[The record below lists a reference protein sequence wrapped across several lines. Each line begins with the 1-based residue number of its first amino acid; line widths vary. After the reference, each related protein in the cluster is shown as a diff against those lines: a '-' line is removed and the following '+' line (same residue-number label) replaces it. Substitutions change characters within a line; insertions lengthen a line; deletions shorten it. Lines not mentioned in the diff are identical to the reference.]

1 MKKNFSE
8 SFEYSKKMWSVKT
21 NLPTSFTVKYSFDVF
36 NPSNHDLIK
45 YCNNNR
51 CLMIV
56 DKNVHKIYST
66 IIKKY
71 FKTLKLE
78 LKMCIIDSNES
89 NKNWKNA
96 DKIFKFLE
104 TENTLRRETV
114 VAVGG
119 GVLLDIVGFC
129 SSIYRRGIPYFK
141 IPTTL
146 LSIVDVSVGAKV
158 AINHFKRRNRLGSYY
173 PAVAALIDK
182 KFIQTQNKREIING
196 IAEIFKLAI
205 IKSSELF
212 NLLEKNYSQLIN
224 EKFQVGAVPIKVI
237 NLAISNMVEEL
248 APNLWEK
255 KLERCADFG
264 HTFSPI
270 IEMKNIKNLL
280 HGEAVALDCLYS
292 SCIAY
297 NRKYINKKKL
307 ERIFRTAKN
316 LGLPTFNKDFCNKK
330 ILIKAID
337 DSMKHRDNNQ
347 YLPLPIDVGNFT
359 IINDL
364 SEKEITAAIKTFKK
378 Q

>member
-1 MKKNFSE
+1 MKNNFSE
-8 SFEYSKKMWSVKT
+8 SFENFKKTWRIET

-36 NPSNHDLIK
+36 NPLNHDLIK
-45 YCNNNR
+45 YCNNDR
-51 CLMIV
+51 CLMII
-56 DKNVHKIYST
+56 DKNVYQLYSV

-71 FKTLKLE
+71 FKIHKINLKA
-78 LKMCIIDSNES
+78 CIIDSNES
-89 NKNWKNA
+89 KKNWKKANQ
-96 DKIFKFLE
+96 ILKFFE
-104 TENTLRRETV
+104 TEKTLRRETI

-158 AINHFKRRNRLGSYY
+158 AINHFDRRNRLGSYY
-173 PAVAALIDK
+173 PAIGALVDK
-182 KFIQTQNKREIING
+182 KFIKTQNKREIING

-224 EKFQVGAVPIKVI
+224 EKFQFGAVPIRVI
-237 NLAISNMVEEL
+237 NLAISNMIEEL
-248 APNLWEK
+248 ASNLWEK
-255 KLERCADFG
+255 KLDRCVDFG
-264 HTFSPI
+264 HTFSPV

-280 HGEAVALDCLYS
+280 HGEAVALDCLFS

-297 NRKYINKKKL
+297 NRKYIDKKKL
-307 ERIFRTAKN
+307 ERIFKTAKN
-316 LGLPTFNKDFCNKK
+316 LELPTFNKDFCNKK
-330 ILIKAID
+330 ILISAIN
-337 DSMKHRDNNQ
+337 DSVKHRNNNQ
-347 YLPLPIDVGNFT
+347 YLPLPIDIGNYR
-359 IINDL
+359 IINNL

>member
-1 MKKNFSE
+1 MKNNFSE
-8 SFEYSKKMWSVKT
+8 SFENFKKTWKIETHLSA
-21 NLPTSFTVKYSFDVF
+21 SFTVMYSFDVF
-36 NPSNHDLIK
+36 NPLNHDLIK

-51 CLMIV
+51 CLMII
-56 DKNVHKIYST
+56 DKNVHQIYSV

-71 FKTLKLE
+71 FKTLNIN
-78 LKMCIIDSNES
+78 LKTCIIDSDEI
-89 NKNWKNA
+89 NKDWKNA
-96 DKIFKFLE
+96 NKILKFLE
-104 TENTLRRETV
+104 TEKTLRRETI

-119 GVLLDIVGFC
+119 GVLLDIVGFS

-158 AINHFKRRNRLGSYY
+158 AINHFGRRNRIGSYY
-173 PAVAALIDK
+173 PPVAALIDK

-224 EKFQVGAVPIKVI
+224 EKFQFGAVPIRII
-237 NLAISNMVEEL
+237 NLAISNMIEEL

-255 KLERCADFG
+255 KLDRCVDFG

-270 IEMKNIKNLL
+270 IEMKNIKKLL
-280 HGEAVALDCLYS
+280 HGEAVALDCLFS

-297 NRKYINKKKL
+297 NRKYINKRKL
-307 ERIFRTAKN
+307 QRIFKIAKN
-316 LGLPTFNKDFCNKK
+316 LELPTFNKDFCNKK
-330 ILIKAID
+330 ILIKAIN
-337 DSMKHRDNNQ
+337 DSMKHRNNNQ
-347 YLPLPIDVGNFT
+347 YLPLPIDIGDYR

-364 SEKEITAAIKTFKK
+364 SENEITAAIKTFIK

>member
-1 MKKNFSE
+1 MKNNFSE
-8 SFEYSKKMWSVKT
+8 SFENFKKIWRIET
-21 NLPTSFTVKYSFDVF
+21 NLTTSFTVKYSFDVF
-36 NPSNHDLIK
+36 NPLNHDLIK
-45 YCNNNR
+45 YCNNDR
-51 CLMIV
+51 CLMII
-56 DKNVHKIYST
+56 DKNVYKIYSF

-71 FKTLKLE
+71 FKTHKINLKT
-78 LKMCIIDSNES
+78 CIIDSNES

-96 DKIFKFLE
+96 NQILEFFEAKKI
-104 TENTLRRETV
+104 LRRETV

-158 AINHFKRRNRLGSYY
+158 AINHFERRNRLGSYY
-173 PAVAALIDK
+173 PPVAALVDK
-182 KFIQTQNKREIING
+182 KFIETQNKREIING

-224 EKFQVGAVPIKVI
+224 EKFQFGAVPIRVI
-237 NLAISNMVEEL
+237 NLAISNMIEEL

-255 KLERCADFG
+255 KLDRCVDFG

-280 HGEAVALDCLYS
+280 HGEAVALDCLFS

-297 NRKYINKKKL
+297 NRKYIDKKKL
-307 ERIFRTAKN
+307 ERIFKTAKN
-316 LGLPTFNKDFCNKK
+316 LELPTFNKDFCNKK
-330 ILIKAID
+330 ILINAID
-337 DSMKHRDNNQ
+337 DSIKHRNNNQ
-347 YLPLPIDVGNFT
+347 YLPLPIDIGNYR

>member
-1 MKKNFSE
+1 MKNNFSE
-8 SFEYSKKMWSVKT
+8 SFENFKKIWRIET
-21 NLPTSFTVKYSFDVF
+21 NLTTSFTVKYSFDVF
-36 NPSNHDLIK
+36 NPLNHDLIK
-45 YCNNNR
+45 YCNNDR
-51 CLMIV
+51 CLMII
-56 DKNVHKIYST
+56 DKNVYKIYSF

-71 FKTLKLE
+71 FKTHKINLKT
-78 LKMCIIDSNES
+78 CIIDSNES

-96 DKIFKFLE
+96 NQILEFFEAKKI
-104 TENTLRRETV
+104 LRRETI

-158 AINHFKRRNRLGSYY
+158 AINHFERRNRLGSYY
-173 PAVAALIDK
+173 PPVAALVDK
-182 KFIQTQNKREIING
+182 KFIETQNKREIING

-224 EKFQVGAVPIKVI
+224 EKFQFGAVPIRVI
-237 NLAISNMVEEL
+237 NLAISNMIEEL

-255 KLERCADFG
+255 KLDRCVDFG

-280 HGEAVALDCLYS
+280 HGEAVALDCLFS

-297 NRKYINKKKL
+297 NRKYIDKKKL
-307 ERIFRTAKN
+307 ERIFKTAKN
-316 LGLPTFNKDFCNKK
+316 LELPTFNKDFCNKK
-330 ILIKAID
+330 ILINAID
-337 DSMKHRDNNQ
+337 DSIKHRNNNQ
-347 YLPLPIDVGNFT
+347 YLPLPIDIGNYR

>member
-8 SFEYSKKMWSVKT
+8 SFEHFKKIWRVET

-36 NPSNHDLIK
+36 NPLNHDLIK

-51 CLMIV
+51 CLMII
-56 DKNVHKIYST
+56 DKNVHKIYFAT
-66 IIKKY
+66 IKKY
-71 FKTLKLE
+71 FKTLKIE
-78 LKMCIIDSNES
+78 LRICIINSNES
-89 NKNWKNA
+89 NKNWRNA
-96 DKIFKFLE
+96 DQIFKFLE
-104 TENTLRRETV
+104 KEKTLRRETI

-158 AINHFKRRNRLGSYY
+158 AINHFERRNRLGSYY

-182 KFIQTQNKREIING
+182 KFIETQNKREIING

-212 NLLEKNYSQLIN
+212 SLLEKNYSQLIN
-224 EKFQVGAVPIKVI
+224 EKFQFGAVPMRVI
-237 NLAISNMVEEL
+237 NLAISNMIEEL

-255 KLERCADFG
+255 KLDRCVDFG

-280 HGEAVALDCLYS
+280 HGEAVALDCLFS

-297 NRKYINKKKL
+297 NRKYIDKKKL
-307 ERIFRTAKN
+307 ERIFKTAKD

-330 ILIKAID
+330 LLMKAID
-337 DSMKHRDNNQ
+337 DSIKHRNNNQ
-347 YLPLPIDVGNFT
+347 YLPLPIDVGNYT

-364 SEKEITAAIKTFKK
+364 SEKEITEAIKTFKK

>member
-8 SFEYSKKMWSVKT
+8 SFEHFKKIWRVET
-21 NLPTSFTVKYSFDVF
+21 NLPASFTVKYSFDVF
-36 NPSNHDLIK
+36 NPLNHDLIK

-51 CLMIV
+51 CLMII
-56 DKNVHKIYST
+56 DKNVHKIYFAT
-66 IIKKY
+66 IKKY
-71 FKTLKLE
+71 FKTLKIE
-78 LKMCIIDSNES
+78 LRICIINSNES
-89 NKNWKNA
+89 NKNWRNA
-96 DKIFKFLE
+96 DQIFKFLE
-104 TENTLRRETV
+104 KEKTLRRETI

-158 AINHFKRRNRLGSYY
+158 AINHFERRNRLGSYY

-182 KFIQTQNKREIING
+182 KFIETQNKREIING

-212 NLLEKNYSQLIN
+212 SLLEKNYSQLIN
-224 EKFQVGAVPIKVI
+224 EKFQFGAVPMRVI
-237 NLAISNMVEEL
+237 NLAISNMIEEL

-255 KLERCADFG
+255 KLDRCVDFG

-280 HGEAVALDCLYS
+280 HGEAVALDCLFS

-297 NRKYINKKKL
+297 NRKYIDKKKL
-307 ERIFRTAKN
+307 ERIFKTAKD

-330 ILIKAID
+330 LLMKAID
-337 DSMKHRDNNQ
+337 DSIKHRNNNQ
-347 YLPLPIDVGNFT
+347 YLPLPIDVGNYT

-364 SEKEITAAIKTFKK
+364 SEKEITEAIKTFKK

>member
-1 MKKNFSE
+1 MKNNFSE
-8 SFEYSKKMWSVKT
+8 SFENFKKIWRIET
-21 NLPTSFTVKYSFDVF
+21 NLTTSFTVKYSFDVF
-36 NPSNHDLIK
+36 NPLNHDLIK
-45 YCNNNR
+45 YCNNDR
-51 CLMIV
+51 CLMII
-56 DKNVHKIYST
+56 DKNVYKIYSF

-71 FKTLKLE
+71 FKTHKINLKT
-78 LKMCIIDSNES
+78 CIIDSNES

-96 DKIFKFLE
+96 NQILEFFEAKKI
-104 TENTLRRETV
+104 LRRETI

-158 AINHFKRRNRLGSYY
+158 AINHFERRNRLGSYY
-173 PAVAALIDK
+173 PPVAALVDK
-182 KFIQTQNKREIING
+182 KFIETQNKREIING

-224 EKFQVGAVPIKVI
+224 EKFQFGAVPIRVI
-237 NLAISNMVEEL
+237 NLAISNMIEEL

-255 KLERCADFG
+255 KFDRCVGFG

-280 HGEAVALDCLYS
+280 HGEAVALDCLFS
-292 SCIAY
+292 SCNAY
-297 NRKYINKKKL
+297 NRKYIDKKKL
-307 ERIFRTAKN
+307 ERIFKTAKN
-316 LGLPTFNKDFCNKK
+316 LELPTFNKDFCNKK
-330 ILIKAID
+330 ILINAID
-337 DSMKHRDNNQ
+337 DSIKHRNNNQ
-347 YLPLPIDVGNFT
+347 YLPLPIDIGNYR